1 MSLAIAAAGEITDKR
16 PVLVRTNRSFK
27 DLSEDVF
34 NSINKNVR
42 DLRFQSA
49 IILKLKEDKIC
60 PEDALKL
67 LIESRGKSRWTDLRK
82 ALIAYILEKQKD
94 YAAKVEK
101 MNLPNNAT
109 SELHNYATHNRLKK
123 PSLQNFMITD
133 LRLKELECCVVAHIR
148 VNDGKRTREF
158 ISYPTLARKKTEAG
172 ILASAQLIVDL
183 VDNGFFQPVQK

>member
-1 MSLAIAAAGEITDKR
+1 MKQVHTLTLATISTTQPAVKVDKPFEEIIRLIDRNNPDVSLQA
-16 PVLVRTNRSFK
+16 
-27 DLSEDVF
+27 
-34 NSINKNVR
+34 NVV
-42 DLRFQSA
+42 S
-49 IILKLKEDKIC
+49 KLKKDEFC
-60 PEDALKL
+60 PEEIFEL
-67 LIESRGKSRWTDLRK
+67 LIKSRDKSRWTDLRK

-172 ILASAQLIVDL
+172 IFASAQLIVDL